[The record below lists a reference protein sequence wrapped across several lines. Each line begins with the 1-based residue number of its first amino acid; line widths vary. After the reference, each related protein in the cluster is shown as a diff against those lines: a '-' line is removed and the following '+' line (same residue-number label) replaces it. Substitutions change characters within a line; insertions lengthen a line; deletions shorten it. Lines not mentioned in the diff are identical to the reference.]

1 MAATPSKA
9 EVTIKIEIAEK
20 TDTIE
25 LNAHELLT
33 LNTATL
39 EAGGDTLTGQ
49 IVHHTDAEMAAI
61 TFPRTLPTG
70 DATLTIEYDGHIS
83 PTLEGLYLAKDGPDR
98 CLTTQCEETDAR
110 KIFPCW
116 DEPAFKARFA
126 WKVTTDPQNTVL
138 TNGPLLSVQPTPET
152 PWLTSTPDSSIQN
165 PKSKIQNSKTWS
177 FAPTQVMSCYLCA
190 CVIGEIE
197 GTEEEVVNGT
207 PIRVWA
213 LQGKGEMGRFAHDYT
228 KKLLPWY
235 EDYFQ
240 APYHFDKY
248 DQVAVPGFAAGAMEN
263 SGLVIYIQSALIM
276 NPKTAS
282 WSQEKTIAH
291 VVAHETA
298 HMWFGN
304 LVTMQWWDD
313 LWLNEAFAEWVSHK
327 AVHSLTPDYNVWND
341 FQAGKNAALADD
353 ALESTHPIYNPVE
366 TPAQATE
373 LFDNISYQKGCAV
386 LRMLE
391 NFIGEDA
398 FRTGLRAYM
407 QEFAEANATKE
418 DLWRH
423 LSQASGEPVEAVMA
437 SWINQGGY
445 PVIRVSLESNTLNL
459 SQKRFFSSPDAPGHG
474 QMWHVPIVLR
484 YEDAAGVH
492 QRRVLLDSLEMDVPL
507 DIEGDLK
514 WLYANAEEIGFYR
527 QHLDSTVMPGLLAN
541 LDKLS
546 PLEQT
551 GLVSD
556 QWALTRNG
564 TQGISGFLEVLS
576 ALTSTTHY
584 NVLEAVVGR
593 LHAIEDLLEDLDDK
607 AALRKFRAWVGD
619 RFRAQMEE
627 VGYEPRER
635 DDQNDTQRR
644 VALVDAISTIAEDEQ
659 AVRQA
664 AHYADREA
672 EDPASVD
679 PNLAGL
685 YVLSAAR
692 TGDRAR
698 FDRYVDIYK
707 ARKESGASPQ
717 ETNRY
722 LYSLAQFRQ
731 PETIDAIYALMD
743 DGVIPQEAVGR
754 VLRQQFGLPHARL
767 RAWEYVKTNWP
778 TIRNLGDMWTGFLVE
793 LTGRLPSN
801 LRGDIVAF
809 FDANLQGVAEKP
821 YARAL
826 ETLDQLAEFKQ
837 RIGAD
842 LIAWFKS

>member
-1 MAATPSKA
+1 
-9 EVTIKIEIAEK
+9 
-20 TDTIE
+20 
-25 LNAHELLT
+25 
-33 LNTATL
+33 
-39 EAGGDTLTGQ
+39 
-49 IVHHTDAEMAAI
+49 
-61 TFPRTLPTG
+61 
-70 DATLTIEYDGHIS
+70 
-83 PTLEGLYLAKDGPDR
+83 
-98 CLTTQCEETDAR
+98 
-110 KIFPCW
+110 
-116 DEPAFKARFA
+116 
-126 WKVTTDPQNTVL
+126 
-138 TNGPLLSVQPTPET
+138 
-152 PWLTSTPDSSIQN
+152 
-165 PKSKIQNSKTWS
+165 
-177 FAPTQVMSCYLCA
+177 
-190 CVIGEIE
+190 
-197 GTEEEVVNGT
+197 
-207 PIRVWA
+207 
-213 LQGKGEMGRFAHDYT
+213 
-228 KKLLPWY
+228 
-235 EDYFQ
+235 
-240 APYHFDKY
+240 
-248 DQVAVPGFAAGAMEN
+248 
-263 SGLVIYIQSALIM
+263 
-276 NPKTAS
+276 
-282 WSQEKTIAH
+282 
-291 VVAHETA
+291 
-298 HMWFGN
+298 
-304 LVTMQWWDD
+304 
-313 LWLNEAFAEWVSHK
+313 
-327 AVHSLTPDYNVWND
+327 
-341 FQAGKNAALADD
+341 
-353 ALESTHPIYNPVE
+353 
-366 TPAQATE
+366 
-373 LFDNISYQKGCAV
+373 FDNISYQKGCAV

-423 LSQASGEPVEAVMA
+423 LSQASGEPVEDVMA

-445 PVIRVSLESNTLNL
+445 PVIRVSLESNTLKL
-459 SQKRFFSSPDAPGHG
+459 SQKRFFSSPDARGHG

-484 YEDAAGVH
+484 YEDAAGIR
-492 QRRVLLDSLEMDVPL
+492 QRRVLLDSLEMAVPL

-593 LHAIEDLLEDLDDK
+593 LHAIEDLLEDLDDT

-627 VGYEPRER
+627 VGYEPRHA

-644 VALVDAISTIAEDEQ
+644 VALVDAMSTIAEDEE

-664 AHYADREA
+664 THYASREA

-707 ARKESGASPQ
+707 ARKESGSSPQ

-731 PETIDAIYALMD
+731 PETIDAIYALMA

-754 VLRQQFGLPHARL
+754 VLRQQFGLAHAKVA
-767 RAWEYVKTNWP
+767 AWHYIKANWP

-842 LIAWFKS
+842 LIAWFKH